1 MKSHVKCTLNWNHV
15 FEICHYPRSR
25 PNLKCN
31 KIILLSRGNSANA
44 SYAIWSRT
52 FVAIYLANLF
62 ARRSLFTWWLRRYP
76 AANLRRPRWCHHRW
90 SLTKLSFCEWFFVF
104 LQVLS
109 TYTLMIYGTLMFSR
123 NHRVVYN
130 IQLHPHTF
138 F

>member
-44 SYAIWSRT
+44 SQCMSLKTASYAIWSRNGDYGHTRQLT
-52 FVAIYLANLF
+52 FGVQCGAPIVDHWPNCRF
-62 ARRSLFTWWLRRYP
+62 M
-76 AANLRRPRWCHHRW
+76 ND
-90 SLTKLSFCEWFFVF
+90 FFVF

-109 TYTLMIYGTLMFSR
+109 TYILMIYGTIVLSIIFNYILIPFS
-123 NHRVVYN
+123 NKLYVVG
-130 IQLHPHTF
+130 
-138 F
+138 